1 LYLDLLGSDAVKT
14 IATINFKGG
23 VGKTTC
29 TWALGYVSA
38 QSPKVSSLIFDLDAQ
53 MSLTQSIALNED
65 GNPFKSFT
73 DWYERAK
80 AKRKTIFDALDEFT
94 KTDSVFKFGINHDFI
109 YRISD
114 RYNFVPSIE
123 DLYWT
128 ELEVWDRE
136 KVKFFVQR
144 LLEKIRNSK
153 NVPEY
158 DFILFDCPPSFSLL
172 SYSVLSC
179 CDLILIPINPDFFA
193 ASGLNLLLSTLR
205 ARIEPF
211 PVPKIGVFMNRAKP
225 PGGGSVK
232 RFSNETQRY
241 LDDAKFVLK
250 TVATA
255 NGLNARLF
263 ETAIFDRVGMKRAI
277 QEGMPRDH
285 NEQFSALWN
294 EVQTFIQEKT

>member
-1 LYLDLLGSDAVKT
+1 MKT

-29 TWALGYVSA
+29 TWALGYVAA
-38 QSPKVSSLIFDLDAQ
+38 QSPAHSSLVFDLDAQ

-65 GNPFKSFT
+65 GAPFKNFT
-73 DWYERAK
+73 DWYDRAV
-80 AKRKTIFDALDEFT
+80 AKKKTIFDALDEFT
-94 KTDSVFKFGINHDFI
+94 KANSNFNFGINQDFI

-114 RYNFVPSIE
+114 RYNFVPSVE

-136 KVKFFVQR
+136 KVKFFIRR

-158 DFILFDCPPSFSLL
+158 DYVLFDCPPSFSLL

-179 CDLILIPINPDFFA
+179 CDLVLIPINPDFFA
-193 ASGLNLLLSTLR
+193 ANGLSLLLSTLR

-211 PVPKIGVFMNRAKP
+211 PVPKIGVFMNRAKR
-225 PGGGSVK
+225 PGGKSVK

-241 LDDAKFVLK
+241 LDDAKLVLSK
-250 TVATA
+250 VATA
-255 NGLNARLF
+255 NGLKARLF
-263 ETAIFDRVGMKRAI
+263 DTAIFDFVRMKRAI
-277 QEGMPRDH
+277 QEGMARDF
-285 NEQFSALWN
+285 NEQYSALWK
-294 EVQTFIQEKT
+294 EVQSFVQEKS

>member
-1 LYLDLLGSDAVKT
+1 MKT

-29 TWALGYVSA
+29 TWAFGYVAA
-38 QSPKVSSLIFDLDAQ
+38 QSPGHSSLVFDLDAQ

-73 DWYERAK
+73 DWYDRAVSK
-80 AKRKTIFDALDEFT
+80 KKTIFDALDEFT
-94 KTDSVFKFGINHDFI
+94 KTNSNFNFGINYDFI
-109 YRISD
+109 YRIND
-114 RYNFVPSIE
+114 RYHFIPSVE

-128 ELEVWDRE
+128 ELQVWDTE

-153 NVPEY
+153 NVPQY
-158 DFILFDCPPSFSLL
+158 DTVLFDCPPSFSLL

-193 ASGLNLLLSTLR
+193 AKGLNLLLSTLR
-205 ARIEPF
+205 ARIEPLN
-211 PVPKIGVFMNRAKP
+211 VPKIGVFMNRAKR
-225 PGGGSVK
+225 PGGSSVK

-241 LDDAKFVLK
+241 LDDARLVLK
-250 TVATA
+250 RVATA
-255 NGLNARLF
+255 NGLQARLF
-263 ETAIFDRVGMKRAI
+263 DTAVFDRVGMKRAI
-277 QEGMPRDH
+277 QEGMPRDF
-285 NEQFSALWN
+285 NDQFSALWK
-294 EVQTFIQEKT
+294 EVQAFLQEKS

>member
-1 LYLDLLGSDAVKT
+1 MKT

-29 TWALGYVSA
+29 TWALGYVAA
-38 QSPKVSSLIFDLDAQ
+38 QSPAISSLVFDLDAQ

-65 GNPFKSFT
+65 GNPFKNFT
-73 DWYERAK
+73 DWYARAI
-80 AKRKTIFDALDEFT
+80 AKKKTIFDALDEFT
-94 KTDSVFKFGINHDFI
+94 KTNSTFKFGINYDFI

-114 RYNFVPSIE
+114 RYNFIPSIE

-136 KVKFFVQR
+136 KVKFFIQR

-158 DFILFDCPPSFSLL
+158 DFVLFDCPPSFSLL

-193 ASGLNLLLSTLR
+193 AQGLNLLLSTLR

-225 PGGGSVK
+225 PGGSSVK

-241 LDDAKFVLK
+241 LDDAKLVLRK
-250 TVATA
+250 VATA
-255 NGLNARLF
+255 NGLKARLF
-263 ETAIFDRVGMKRAI
+263 DTVIFDRVGMKRAI
-277 QEGMPRDH
+277 QEGMPRH
-285 NEQFSALWN
+285 FKEQFSALWN
-294 EVQTFIQEKT
+294 EVQTFIQEKP

>member
-1 LYLDLLGSDAVKT
+1 MKT

-38 QSPKVSSLIFDLDAQ
+38 QSSSNWSLIFDLDAQ

-65 GNPFKSFT
+65 GNPFKNFT
-73 DWYERAK
+73 DWYDRAL
-80 AKRKTIFDALDEFT
+80 AKNKTIFNALDEFT
-94 KTDSVFKFGINHDFI
+94 KTNSQFKFGINYDFI
-109 YRISD
+109 YRIGEQ
-114 RYNFVPSIE
+114 YHFVPSVE

-128 ELEVWDRE
+128 ELEVWDRD
-136 KVKFFVQR
+136 KVKYFIQR

-158 DFILFDCPPSFSLL
+158 DFVLFDCPPSFSLL

-179 CDLILIPINPDFFA
+179 CNLLLIPINPDFFA
-193 ASGLNLLLSTLR
+193 AKGLNLLLSTLR
-205 ARIEPF
+205 VRIEPF

-225 PGGGSVK
+225 PGGGSSK

-241 LDDAKFVLK
+241 LDDARLVLRR
-250 TVATA
+250 VASE
-255 NGLNARLF
+255 NGLETRLF
-263 ETAIFDRVGMKRAI
+263 DTAIFDKVGMKRAI
-277 QEGMPRDH
+277 QEGMPRSFS
-285 NEQFSALWN
+285 EQFSSLWE
-294 EVQTFIQEKT
+294 EVQSFLEEKT